1 MPASSPRARWA
12 KRIRAASRKTVESM
26 IQTGKL
32 LVEAKAKL
40 KHGEFIAMLRSDLPF
55 GPRTAQ
61 RLMRIARNPAIS
73 KASNW
78 SHLPEALSTLSDLA
92 ALSPKTVNL
101 KVASGEINPGTTR
114 AQLRVETPRE
124 RPSAP
129 LTSEETHEAL
139 LRANKNRV
147 VEAVLDLRRINSAP
161 DEIARALLAG
171 RFAGRWNDDSKAGLD
186 RAVELLMEI
195 QAEIERIERIEYS
208 EREQA
213 RQVVVPLRPSSRP
226 PDVPPL

>member
-12 KRIRAASRKTVESM
+12 KRIRLASRKTVESM

-32 LVEAKAKL
+32 LIEAKAKL

-61 RLMRIARNPAIS
+61 RLMRIAGNPAIS

-101 KVASGEINPGTTR
+101 KIASGEISPGTTR
-114 AQLRVETPRE
+114 EQLRVETPPE
-124 RPSAP
+124 RPSAA
-129 LTSEETHEAL
+129 LTSEETHEAF
-139 LRANKNRV
+139 LRATKNRV
-147 VEAVLDLRRINSAP
+147 VEAVLNLRRINLAP

-171 RFAGRWNDDSKAGLD
+171 RWDDDSKAGLD
-186 RAVELLMEI
+186 RAVELLMDI

-208 EREQA
+208 EQA
-213 RQVVVPLRPSSRP
+213 RQVVVPLRPRP
-226 PDVPPL
+226 PDAPPL

>member
-32 LVEAKAKL
+32 LIEAKRKL
-40 KHGEFIAMLRSDLPF
+40 GHGDFVAMVRNDLPF
-55 GPRTAQ
+55 KERTAQ
-61 RLMRIARNPAIS
+61 RLMNIARSPAIS

-78 SHLPEALSTLSDLA
+78 SLLPPHLSTLHDLA
-92 ALSPKTVNL
+92 ALPPETFDVKI
-101 KVASGEINPGTTR
+101 ASGAINPDATR
-114 AQLRVETPRE
+114 EQLRIESPRE

-129 LTSEETHEAL
+129 LTSEESHEAF

-161 DEIARALLAG
+161 DEIAALLADG
-171 RFAGRWNDDSKAGLD
+171 SRKQFKTDLAQAIQFLTALQAALD
-186 RAVELLMEI
+186 
-195 QAEIERIERIEYS
+195 QN

-213 RQVVVPLRPSSRP
+213 RQVVVPLLRPS
-226 PDVPPL
+226 VPPPGISA